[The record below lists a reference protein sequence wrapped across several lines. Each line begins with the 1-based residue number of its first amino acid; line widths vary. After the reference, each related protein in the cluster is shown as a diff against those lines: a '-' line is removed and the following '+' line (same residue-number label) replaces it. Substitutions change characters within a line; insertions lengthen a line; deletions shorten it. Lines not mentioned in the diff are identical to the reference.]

1 MESRRHEAY
10 GGIGQVCPW
19 SDALMSREIIFH
31 DVTTAKVSHVD
42 VEHAL
47 FQHLDEDSA
56 FVFETKAWLELDS
69 AAVQVRKF
77 KEDWDESAKS
87 CVQRPAQLDM

>member
-1 MESRRHEAY
+1 
-10 GGIGQVCPW
+10 
-19 SDALMSREIIFH
+19 MSREIIIY
-31 DVTTAKVSHVD
+31 DVTTGKVSHVD

-56 FVFETKAWLELDS
+56 FVFETKARLELDS

-87 CVQRPAQLDM
+87 CVQRRAQLDM